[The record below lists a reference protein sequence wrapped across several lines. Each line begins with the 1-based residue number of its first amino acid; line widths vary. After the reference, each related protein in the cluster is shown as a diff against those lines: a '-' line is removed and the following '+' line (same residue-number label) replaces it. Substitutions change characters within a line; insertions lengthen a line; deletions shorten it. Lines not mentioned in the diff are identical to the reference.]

1 MSVPC
6 AGALSG
12 MDICARAKLPSK
24 EKNASNIR
32 FSFSSLCPV
41 LQPLGFV
48 VFEPL
53 AGTPFRRRK
62 LDIENFVSLA
72 GVVGRKGWFATSLLP
87 IFCQSRPRQASLGKG
102 GRGRPRRDALLK
114 LRDVSRHGLTE
125 QLDCRGN
132 E

>member
-1 MSVPC
+1 M
-6 AGALSG
+6 
-12 MDICARAKLPSK
+12 
-24 EKNASNIR
+24 NASNIR

-62 LDIENFVSLA
+62 LDIENFVGLT
-72 GVVGRKGWFATSLLP
+72 GVVGRNGWFAISLLP

-114 LRDVSRHGLTE
+114 LCDVSRDELTE
-125 QLDCRGN
+125 QLDRTRAPQASQWEVRRTKFSN
-132 E
+132 VK